1 MLRSGFFSSKN
12 HDRLYYNSD
21 LSRLFNSLIID
32 GVFQNVGNKF
42 IARPGTGMEVIIPS
56 GLAYF
61 NSTWIFNDT
70 DYVVSINAAPIVAGF
85 SRVDGIFLKMEAED
99 DLDEREN
106 TIYYMAG
113 VPASSNPQRPVP
125 TILNNEKYV
134 PICYVTVSVNNT
146 SISAAKIT
154 NMVGTS
160 SCPFVSGILN
170 TINADELFT
179 QWAAQFNEW
188 MSDNDTAYQTW
199 KQTHEGDFDT
209 WSEDRKDAFDAWFAN
224 IQHILDGDVAGHLQ
238 NEIDAII
245 ADALITENEL

>member
-1 MLRSGFFSSKN
+1 MLRSGFFNSKN
-12 HDRLYYNSD
+12 HDKLYYNSD
-21 LSRLFNSLIID
+21 ISRLFNSLIID

-70 DYVVSINAAPIVAGF
+70 DYVVSINTAPIVAGF
-85 SRVDGIFLKMEAED
+85 SRVDGIFLKMLAED
-99 DLDEREN
+99 DLGERDN

-113 VPASSNPQRPVP
+113 IPASSNPQRPVP
-125 TILNNEKYV
+125 TVLNNEKYI
-134 PICYVTVSVNNT
+134 PICYVTVSVNDT

-170 TINADELFT
+170 TIDADELFT

-188 MSDNDTAYQTW
+188 MTDNDTAYQTW

-224 IQHILDGDVAGHLQ
+224 IQYILDGDVAGHLQ

-245 ADALITENEL
+245 TDALITENEL